1 MFLFLEDHNTHGGI
15 IHASTKNLSFLKMS
29 VMLSRMGVRNNKF
42 FLYLS
47 QPDLVNYDPHNLTDN
62 SMELRQR
69 IAYETKVNPWY
80 YFREVIRVPVAG
92 TEAIPFKLSRAS
104 LALIWLYFNNADSY
118 LIMPRQLGKTV
129 GVLSINS
136 WCLYIGAVNSTYGLF
151 TKDSSLVA
159 ESVSKLKDIRKA
171 LPSYL
176 VKESRHD
183 TDNKE
188 GLSYDALNNTYK
200 TFVNQQEA
208 VLAIRQG
215 RGETLVSQQWDEL
228 PYYKNNHLSYPSA
241 TSASDAASRQAR
253 ASGLPAANSIT
264 TTAGYLDTQAGAY
277 AHKIMSDCMRFNELL
292 YDLDNNDALH
302 DILRNNSLNRMLYM
316 EFSYKQL
323 GEDDEWFKTVTRN
336 KSPMEIETDYLNKWV
351 LGTATPVVNPQIL
364 ERMETGIMEP
374 LHYTNH
380 KSLMIRWY
388 VPDSLLRKDDYKET
402 PFIIGMDTSN
412 CTGRDFTTLLLLEP
426 KTMSVVG
433 TCRCNLTNP
442 VHIGSCLTT
451 LLTEFP
457 NSILMP
463 ERNANGAI
471 LIDIV
476 IEFLLTKGISPF
488 KRIYNSFIQ
497 NYVDEVTDFN
507 TIDLRD
513 GRNRQKFGFK
523 TTASSK
529 SREFLYSTVLTTMLN
544 YMADRAH
551 DADLVSEVKSLTIRK
566 GRVDH
571 RTDSH
576 DDLCMALL
584 LTGYM
589 VLYGKNLHMYGVD
602 SSNFFAGEVVN
613 GNVVDPVYK
622 EQQENM
628 YKRIGS
634 LRGLILNTTSG
645 IIRSA
650 YERELKYLESQLDP
664 SALDSN
670 VATVDQVKNVTPAV
684 DDSVGSFTAS
694 FQRLNRFL

>member
-92 TEAIPFKLSRAS
+92 TEAISFKLSRAS

-670 VATVDQVKNVTPAV
+670 VATVDQVKNVASPV
-684 DDSVGSFTAS
+684 DDSVGNFTAS